1 MNRKEQLAL
10 FFIARGDD
18 SWHAMTY
25 SWRRGPER
33 SALAFLRSYSL
44 GALECGTVGLGVP
57 VGRHASEPDLAEIRS
72 HPARAEQ
79 GVLGI
84 LRPAIHAL
92 ERDTRILHRD
102 HSAGAFVD
110 DPTYALCYAKSL
122 STYRRQFLAICHSAI
137 LHRAVDGLKDL
148 IVAFDFHQVSG
159 M

>member
-57 VGRHASEPDLAEIRS
+57 VGRHASEPDLAEI
-72 HPARAEQ
+72 
-79 GVLGI
+79 
-84 LRPAIHAL
+84 HAL

-137 LHRAVDGLKDL
+137 LNRAVDGLKDL